1 MIVCWNCSK
10 LGSTYWETP
19 SPPRSIKTPKIRPKT
34 TLKRTNTLTPEN
46 LELVDDYNIRVRQ
59 AREKLGLSHDDLGK
73 KIGEKISVLRKIES
87 GKMHPDQKLTNKLQ
101 HALKITILTPYS
113 EPKMKTQGLSFP
125 HVTLGEVVQLKEKRT
140 EAKKERT

>member
-1 MIVCWNCSK
+1 
-10 LGSTYWETP
+10 
-19 SPPRSIKTPKIRPKT
+19 
-34 TLKRTNTLTPEN
+34 
-46 LELVDDYNIRVRQ
+46 VRQ